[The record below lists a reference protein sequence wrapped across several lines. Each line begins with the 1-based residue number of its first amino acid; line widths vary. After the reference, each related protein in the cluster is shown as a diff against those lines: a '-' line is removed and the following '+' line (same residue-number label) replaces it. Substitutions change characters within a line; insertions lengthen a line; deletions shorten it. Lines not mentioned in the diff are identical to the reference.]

1 MKISSKQIF
10 DKISKITY
18 NDDSYYYGQENN
30 SVRNGYGKHC
40 KEDTTIITA
49 GYWQNDECIEI
60 LREEVIEDILKDL
73 Y

>member
-1 MKISSKQIF
+1 MKISNKQIF

-18 NDDSYYYGQENN
+18 NDDTYYYGQENN

-40 KEDTTIITA
+40 NEDTTIITA
-49 GYWQNDECIEI
+49 GYWRNDECIEK
-60 LREEVIEDILKDL
+60 LDEESIEGILKEL